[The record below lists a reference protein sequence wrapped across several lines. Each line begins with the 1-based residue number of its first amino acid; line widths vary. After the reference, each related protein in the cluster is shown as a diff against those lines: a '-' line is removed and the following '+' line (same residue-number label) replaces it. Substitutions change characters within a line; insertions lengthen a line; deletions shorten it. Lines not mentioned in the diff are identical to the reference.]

1 MFLQT
6 DEQTMTDLRIFS
18 RNGEPGLFDLYNR
31 THTRG
36 GEILLG
42 EWFRSPLADREE
54 INRRSRIIDTF
65 SRRPV
70 TFPFQGSLLD
80 LVEKYLATGQRDG
93 ASPSHAASLG
103 ERELQN
109 AVLAVI
115 ELLSL
120 ARTLLEQEA
129 LQQNDFFETDYR
141 QMLTVLNEPELAP
154 ALRRIPKEKLA
165 FSASTAFDTLFR
177 NSMQDRLKTLLA
189 HIYRLD
195 VYLSVAQTAVE
206 KKFVFPIALESDS
219 SRLDLQ
225 GVYYPTI
232 PNAVGNELTLDAG
245 SNTLFLTGANMAGK
259 STLLRSISAALY
271 TAHLGFPVAARSMQ
285 FTVLDGLYTTIN
297 LPDNLGM
304 GASHFY
310 AEVMRV
316 KKMAYAAASGKSY
329 FVLFDELFRGTNV
342 KDAEEATVAVVKGFA
357 RQERSLFI
365 VSSHIVEA
373 AETLRPVPGILFQYL
388 PTQMNG
394 PYPDYSYRL
403 SPGIT
408 DDRHGMVIIRNEG
421 VLDILKKA
429 VDYPISLKSAPLHSN
444 SDRL

>member
-36 GEILLG
+36 AEILLG
-42 EWFRSPLADREE
+42 EWFRSPLADQEE
-54 INRRSRIIDTF
+54 INKRSRVIDYF
-65 SRRPV
+65 SRKPV
-70 TFPFQGSLLD
+70 SFPFQGSLLD
-80 LVEKYLATGQRDG
+80 LVEKYLATGQRD
-93 ASPSHAASLG
+93 AATALNTASLG

-109 AVLAVI
+109 AVLAVM
-115 ELLSL
+115 EWLGQTR
-120 ARTLLEQEA
+120 ALLEEES
-129 LQQNDFFETDYR
+129 LQQNTFFEADYR
-141 QMLTVLNEPELAP
+141 QILSVLNEPELAP
-154 ALRRIPKEKLA
+154 ALRRVPKEKLA
-165 FSASTAFDTLFR
+165 FSACTAFDTLFR
-177 NSMQDRLKTLLA
+177 NTMQDRLKTLLA

-206 KKFVFPIALESDS
+206 KKLIFPVAHKGEK
-219 SRLDLQ
+219 SRLNLQ

-232 PNAVGNELTLDAG
+232 PNAVGNNLTLETG

-271 TAHLGFPVAARSMQ
+271 TAHLGFPVAARSME

-342 KDAEEATVAVVKGFA
+342 KDAEEATVAVVRGFT

-373 AETLRPVPGILFQYL
+373 AETLRPVPGILFEYL

-394 PYPDYSYRL
+394 PYPEYSYRL

-429 VDYPISLKSAPLHSN
+429 VDYSITWKSAPLHSN
-444 SDRL
+444 SNRL

>member
-6 DEQTMTDLRIFS
+6 DEQTMSDLRIFS
-18 RNGEPGLFDLYNR
+18 RNGEAALFDLYNR

-54 INRRSRIIDTF
+54 INSRSRIIDYF
-65 SRRPV
+65 SRKPV
-70 TFPFQGSLLD
+70 VFPYHGSLLD

-93 ASPSHAASLG
+93 AAAAAAASLG

-115 ELLSL
+115 ELLGL
-120 ARTLLEQEA
+120 THRLLEEET
-129 LQQNDFFETDYR
+129 LKQNEFFAADYR
-141 QMLTVLNEPELAP
+141 QMLAVLNEPELAP
-154 ALRRIPKEKLA
+154 ALRRVPKEKLA

-177 NSMQDRLKTLLA
+177 SSMQVRLKSLLA

-195 VYLSVAQTAVE
+195 VYLSVAQTAAE
-206 KKFVFPIALESDS
+206 KKLVFPVAIESEA
-219 SRLDLQ
+219 SRLVLQ
-225 GVYYPTI
+225 GVYYPTVA
-232 PNAVGNELTLDAG
+232 NAVGNDLTMDAG
-245 SNTLFLTGANMAGK
+245 ANTLFLTGANMAGK

-271 TAHLGFPVAARSMQ
+271 TAHLGFPVAARSME

-316 KKMAYAAASGKSY
+316 KKMAYAAASGKAY

-357 RQERSLFI
+357 RQEGSLFI

-373 AETLRPVPGILFQYL
+373 AETLRPVRSILFQYL

-394 PYPDYSYRL
+394 PFPEYSYRL
-403 SPGIT
+403 TPGIT

-421 VLDILKKA
+421 VLDILKRA
-429 VDYPISLKSAPLHSN
+429 VDYSLSTKHGAQQPISQ
-444 SDRL
+444 RL